1 MSGTL
6 SDVEARIGTVHK
18 LSAVIAAMRGIAA
31 SRLQDAQ
38 GHIGAIR
45 LYADTIGEAIGHALS
60 FAGPDRAAPPAPA
73 SGGALFI
80 VLCAEQGFAGS
91 FSARVLEA
99 AQAALREARG
109 PADLLLVG
117 DRGLLVAPDYRITPS
132 WTAPMI
138 AHPARAPYLAGRIAE
153 AVFARVSDGRAT
165 TVSILHAAAGGTE
178 GYDIVQKRL
187 VPFDYARF
195 PLPGSTLPPRITL
208 PPEDLLARLVEEYIF
223 AEISE
228 ALMLSFAAENEARMR
243 AMIAAHDNVTQSLEG
258 LVGQARR
265 LRQDAITEEIMELA
279 TGSLPVP

>member
-6 SDVEARIGTVHK
+6 SDVEERIGTVHK

-31 SRLQDAQ
+31 SRLQDAH

-60 FAGPDRAAPPAPA
+60 FTGPDRAEPPSSA

-91 FSARVLEA
+91 FSARVLEVT
-99 AQAALREARG
+99 QVALRKAQN
-109 PADLLLVG
+109 PADVLLIG
-117 DRGLLVAPDYRITPS
+117 DRGLLVAPDYGIAPS
-132 WTAPMI
+132 WSAPMI
-138 AHPARAPYLAGRIAE
+138 AHPARTPHLAGRIAE
-153 AVFARVSDGRAT
+153 AVFERVSGGRAT
-165 TVSILHAAAGGTE
+165 SVSVLHAAPGGSE
-178 GYDIVQKRL
+178 GYDVVQTRL
-187 VPFDYARF
+187 VPFDYSRF
-195 PLPGSTLPPRITL
+195 PLPHAALPPRITL

-243 AMIAAHDNVTQSLEG
+243 AMIAAHDNVTHSLDA

-279 TGSLPVP
+279 TGSLPVG

>member
-31 SRLQDAQ
+31 SRLQDAH

-45 LYADTIGEAIGHALS
+45 LYAGTIGEAIGHALS
-60 FAGPDRAAPPAPA
+60 FSDPDRASLPTPA
-73 SGGALFI
+73 SGSALFI

-99 AQAALREARG
+99 AQAAQHAAQG
-109 PADLLLVG
+109 PTDVLLIG
-117 DRGLLVAPDYRITPS
+117 DRGLLVAPDYGIAPS

-138 AHPARAPYLAGRIAE
+138 AHPARMPHLAGLIAE
-153 AVFARVSDGRAT
+153 VVFERVSDGRAT
-165 TVSILHAAAGGTE
+165 SVSVLHAAPGGTE
-178 GYDIVQKRL
+178 GHDVVQKRL
-187 VPFDYARF
+187 VPFDYSRF
-195 PLPGSTLPPRITL
+195 PRPETSLAPRITL
-208 PPEDLLARLVEEYIF
+208 PPDELLSRLVEEYIF

-243 AMIAAHDNVTQSLEG
+243 AMIAAHDNVTGSLDA

-279 TGSLPVP
+279 TGSLPAR